1 MSIAKNELKH
11 GIYQFLF
18 KKKKKKKETSGFSL
32 NLEGITTSERKYFG
46 KQYKQ
51 DIGHSI

>member
-18 KKKKKKKETSGFSL
+18 KKKKKKKETSEISL
-32 NLEGITTSERKYFG
+32 KLKEITKSE
-46 KQYKQ
+46 
-51 DIGHSI
+51 